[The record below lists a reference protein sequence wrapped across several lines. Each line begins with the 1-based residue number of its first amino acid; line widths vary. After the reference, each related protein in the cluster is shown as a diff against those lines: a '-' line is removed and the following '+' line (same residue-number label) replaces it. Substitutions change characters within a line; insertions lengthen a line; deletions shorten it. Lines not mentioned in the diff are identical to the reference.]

1 MMEEL
6 KLGFHKIEIQEQIKK
21 ELFYFWNSNLE
32 YVDKMRK
39 YFFKE
44 AKRLTVNL
52 IVFMALHSS

>member
-32 YVDKMRK
+32 CVDKMRK

-44 AKRLTVNL
+44 AKRQTVNL
-52 IVFMALHSS
+52 IMSMALHSS